1 MAGEGDLGGNGD
13 INILFEIAE
22 VGGQLIPG
30 APIPAGLLD
39 QIKSTA
45 SSVVTITSTSM
56 RDALAKA
63 ITANLDFNGDNQV
76 VGVEILNLSKRVSK
90 PDLSEFQFQSA

>member
-1 MAGEGDLGGNGD
+1 
-13 INILFEIAE
+13 
-22 VGGQLIPG
+22 
-30 APIPAGLLD
+30 
-39 QIKSTA
+39 
-45 SSVVTITSTSM
+45 M

-90 PDLSEFQFQSA
+90 PDLSEFQFQSAWIKESQPYSLSYDHRVIDDDAGAEFTRFLGTVLTDIRQLIV